1 MEFAA
6 RWNKTGTQTKAE
18 GGPMASDNRYRGW
31 SRRDE
36 AKLAALVARAV
47 PRDEIAIRLNRSRSA
62 VGARISRLG
71 IAEDK
76 RRRFAAAEDEA
87 IRGARAG
94 GATYAEIARRLGR
107 SEGAVKCRARWLG
120 LAAPR
125 HGRHDLRRPAPRKCL
140 KHGGL
145 FQPGHRLEFVCTPC
159 KESEDWQAG
168 AWMN

>member
-1 MEFAA
+1 M
-6 RWNKTGTQTKAE
+6 AE
-18 GGPMASDNRYRGW
+18 NRYRGW
-31 SRRDE
+31 SRREE
-36 AKLAALVARAV
+36 AELAALVAHAV
-47 PRDEIAIRLNRSRSA
+47 PRDEIATRLNRSRSA

-71 IAEDK
+71 IAADS
-76 RRRFAAAEDEA
+76 RRRFGAAEDEA
-87 IRGARAG
+87 IRTARAA

-120 LAAPR
+120 LAHRR
-125 HGRHDLRRPAPRKCL
+125 HLGGPGRKPARRKCL

-168 AWMN
+168 AWMG